1 MSDLVVV
8 NLFPKILLILPLL
21 SACTG
26 VRTIESQTPTCSDPA
41 RLEGHADV
49 RAPGAFISFKPGVE
63 PRAAAAR
70 MALKYH
76 FNKAIQYSWGAIF
89 SSDLELKLIPL
100 IRCEPDVEYLE
111 FNQVVTIGR
120 TVTVDAPRG

>member
-21 SACTG
+21 SACAG
-26 VRTIESQTPTCSDPA
+26 VRTAESQSPTCSDPA

-49 RAPGAFISFKPGVE
+49 RAPGVFIAFKPGVE
-63 PRAAAAR
+63 PVAAAR
-70 MALKYH
+70 RMIQKYH
-76 FNKAIQYSWGAIF
+76 FNAASQYSWGTVF
-89 SSDLELKLIPL
+89 TSDLDLKWIPS